1 MAGST
6 SSPAA
11 PPPQYSDE
19 PSPAPASNH
28 VDEPLLYPGEAP
40 PPRLEDDN
48 LPDDFKYGGTVS
60 GCHLSVRQ
68 AFIRKVYTILF
79 LQLLVTVG
87 IGAVICMNDGVR
99 AWALSHQWAFWV
111 SMFGGMG
118 LLIGT
123 YVTQRSYPKN
133 MIFLFGFTVCEAY
146 MVGVVSS
153 LYETRIVIEALIIT
167 AVVFAGLTL
176 LAMQSKYDFTG
187 WAGWLG
193 AGLWFLVAAGFL
205 MIFFPYSSGVEL
217 VYSSIGALLF
227 SAYILVDTQQ
237 IMNLYHPEDEVPA
250 AISLYLDLIN
260 LFLNILRIL
269 QQTNDN

>member
-1 MAGST
+1 MAGPT
-6 SSPAA
+6 NA
-11 PPPQYSDE
+11 PPPQYHDE
-19 PSPAPASNH
+19 PAPASNSAG
-28 VDEPLLYPGEAP
+28 EPLLYPGEAP
-40 PPRLEDDN
+40 PPRADEDT
-48 LPDDFKYGGTVS
+48 LPDDFKYTGNVA
-60 GCHLSVRQ
+60 GCHLSIRQ
-68 AFIRKVYTILF
+68 AFVRKVYTILS

-87 IGAVICMNDGVR
+87 IGAVICMNDSIR
-99 AWALSHQWAFWV
+99 AWTLNNQWAFWV
-111 SMFGGMG
+111 SMFGGIG

-123 YVTQRSYPKN
+123 FMTQRSYPKN

-153 LYETRIVIEALIIT
+153 LYNTRIVIEALVIT
-167 AVVFAGLTL
+167 VVIFAGLTV

-193 AGLWFLVAAGFL
+193 AVLWFLVAFGFL
-205 MIFFPYSSGVEL
+205 MIFFPYNSAAEL

-237 IMNLYHPEDEVPA
+237 IMTMYHPEDEVPA

-260 LFLNILRIL
+260 LFLSILRIL